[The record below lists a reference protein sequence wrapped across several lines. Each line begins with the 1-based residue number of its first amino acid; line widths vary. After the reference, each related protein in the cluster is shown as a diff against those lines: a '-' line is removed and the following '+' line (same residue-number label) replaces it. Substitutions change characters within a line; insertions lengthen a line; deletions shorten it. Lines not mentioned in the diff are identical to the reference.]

1 MPYQIRKVTKRRCYK
16 LYNRN
21 TKKVFS
27 KCGSKP
33 NVQKQLRLLRALQ
46 YNKTFKP
53 YSQNKTSG
61 GKTSGGTTPLERAG
75 DECLRS
81 PHPPTPILDL
91 NEFRKTHMTRLSQ
104 ARKNTIE
111 KYIIDQLD
119 KNLHKTVTD
128 SVRLYETGE
137 ITKDDL
143 EALLSDVLIH
153 SDADKRGKITSD
165 IRAILRT
172 HKLNLTLSNAF
183 TDSPKY
189 IVSNVSRR
197 KYSHNIRSINTNS
210 HKTRRRNP

>member
-1 MPYQIRKVTKRRCYK
+1 
-16 LYNRN
+16 
-21 TKKVFS
+21 
-27 KCGSKP
+27 
-33 NVQKQLRLLRALQ
+33 
-46 YNKTFKP
+46 
-53 YSQNKTSG
+53 
-61 GKTSGGTTPLERAG
+61 
-75 DECLRS
+75 
-81 PHPPTPILDL
+81 
-91 NEFRKTHMTRLSQ
+91 MTRLSQ

-128 SVRLYETGE
+128 SVRHYETKE

-197 KYSHNIRSINTNS
+197 KYSHPIRSINTS
-210 HKTRRRNP
+210 TSIHKKTQRRNP

>member
-1 MPYQIRKVTKRRCYK
+1 MPYQIRKVTNRRCYK
-16 LYNRN
+16 LYNSN

-46 YNKTFKP
+46 YNKAFKP
-53 YSQNKTSG
+53 NSQNKTSG
-61 GKTSGGTTPLERAG
+61 GTTP
-75 DECLRS
+75 S
-81 PHPPTPILDL
+81 PSPVLL
-91 NEFRKTHMTRLSQ
+91 NLKKIHKTRQRDDREKNIENYMGQSMGPLS
-104 ARKNTIE
+104 T
-111 KYIIDQLD
+111 DQLD

-128 SVRLYETGE
+128 SVRHYETKE

-143 EALLSDVLIH
+143 EALLSDILIH
-153 SDADKRGKITSD
+153 SDADKQGEITSD
-165 IRAILRT
+165 IRAILRK

-197 KYSHNIRSINTNS
+197 KYSHPIRSINTSTNTS
-210 HKTRRRNP
+210 IHKKTQRRKSIY

>member
-1 MPYQIRKVTKRRCYK
+1 MPYQIRKVTNRRCYK
-16 LYNRN
+16 LYNSN

-46 YNKTFKP
+46 YNKAFKP
-53 YSQNKTSG
+53 NSQNKTSG
-61 GKTSGGTTPLERAG
+61 GTTP
-75 DECLRS
+75 S
-81 PHPPTPILDL
+81 PVLL
-91 NEFRKTHMTRLSQ
+91 NLKKIHKTRQ
-104 ARKNTIE
+104 RDDREKTIE
-111 KYIIDQLD
+111 NYMGQSMGPLSTDQLD

-128 SVRLYETGE
+128 SVRHYETKE

-143 EALLSDVLIH
+143 EALLSDILIH
-153 SDADKRGKITSD
+153 SDADKQGEITSD
-165 IRAILRT
+165 IRAILRK

-197 KYSHNIRSINTNS
+197 KYSHPIRSINTSTNTS
-210 HKTRRRNP
+210 IHKKTQRRKSIY